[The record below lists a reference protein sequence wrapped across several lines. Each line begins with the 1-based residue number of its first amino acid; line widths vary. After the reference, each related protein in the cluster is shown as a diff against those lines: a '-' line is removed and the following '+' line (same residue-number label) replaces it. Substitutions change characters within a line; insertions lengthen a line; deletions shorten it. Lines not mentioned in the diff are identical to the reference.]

1 MKVHDK
7 KFEMSQ
13 ELSDAICW
21 ELSEYQTIVTLA
33 LANCSKE
40 EVLKISKLVGRNERF
55 SETTKEWLE
64 ETINRFHKPIWEME
78 LKNKK
83 AELKIAQNV

>member
-7 KFEMSQ
+7 KFEMNK

-21 ELSEYQTIVTLA
+21 ELSEYQTIITLA

-40 EVLKISKLVGRNERF
+40 EILKISKSVGRNERF
-55 SETTKEWLE
+55 SETTKEWLK
-64 ETINRFHKPIWEME
+64 ETINRFHKPKWERE
-78 LKNKK
+78 GK
-83 AELKIAQNV
+83 